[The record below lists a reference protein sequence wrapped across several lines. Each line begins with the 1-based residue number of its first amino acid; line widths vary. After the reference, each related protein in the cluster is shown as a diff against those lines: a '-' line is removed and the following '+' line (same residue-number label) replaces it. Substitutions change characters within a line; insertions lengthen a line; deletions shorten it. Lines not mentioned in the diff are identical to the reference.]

1 MPLKLKEVEAPDV
14 IHLSVDKRK
23 AERGRIVTA
32 TVTTMA
38 VKLNRRKRS
47 YASQRHKA
55 ERC

>member
-1 MPLKLKEVEAPDV
+1 MKLKEVEAPDI
-14 IHLSVDKRK
+14 IHISIDKK
-23 AERGRIVTA
+23 SERGRTVTA